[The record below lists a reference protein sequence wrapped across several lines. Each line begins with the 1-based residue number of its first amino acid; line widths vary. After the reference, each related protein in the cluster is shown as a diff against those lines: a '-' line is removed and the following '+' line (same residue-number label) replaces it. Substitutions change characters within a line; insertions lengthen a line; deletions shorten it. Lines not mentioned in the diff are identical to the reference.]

1 MYSKIV
7 SVEVV
12 NFMVYAHGKI
22 MFDEGNIINIKGT
35 TAVVNQ
41 QC

>member
-22 MFDEGNIINIKGT
+22 MFDEGNKGT